1 MRLRPVA
8 PFGNYAVML
17 LTTCAFAAQMLLDP
31 GAYYLSSLVL
41 ERWSVSGLL
50 GHMWLHMTMVHL
62 VGNLLT
68 LWIFGHYV
76 CPKLGH
82 VTYALAYVAAG
93 VAAGFVHLAYDGRP
107 VIGASG
113 AIMGILGMYVVICF
127 RQFSGLGPWLI
138 LVWFLTTLGAGIVGG
153 FPASYVSHVGGFL
166 GGMILA
172 VGLVSFRLVNLE
184 SADPE
189 LTTFLGSVSMALGSR
204 CRP

>member
-1 MRLRPVA
+1 MPLRRIA

-17 LTTCAFAAQMLLDP
+17 LITCAFAAQMLLDP
-31 GAYYLSSLVL
+31 GARYLSVLVL
-41 ERWSVSGLL
+41 ERWSVPGLL
-50 GHMWLHMTMVHL
+50 GHMWLHMTAVHV

-93 VAAGFVHLAYDGRP
+93 VAAAFAHLAYDGRP

-113 AIMGILGMYVVICF
+113 AIMGVLGIYVVICF
-127 RQFSGLGPWLI
+127 RQLSGLGPWLI
-138 LVWFLTTLGAGIVGG
+138 LVWFLATLGAGIVGG

-172 VGLVSFRLVNLE
+172 VGLVGLRLVNLE
-184 SADPE
+184 WTDPE
-189 LTTFLGSVSMALGSR
+189 LTSLLGSITVALGNR
-204 CRP
+204 GRL